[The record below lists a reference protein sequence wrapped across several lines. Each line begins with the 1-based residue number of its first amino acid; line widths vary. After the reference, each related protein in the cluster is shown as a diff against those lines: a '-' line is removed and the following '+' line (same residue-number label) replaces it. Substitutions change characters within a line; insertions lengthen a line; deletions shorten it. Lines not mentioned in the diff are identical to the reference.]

1 MWIARL
7 APEQRDA
14 ARHLVGGGRA
24 GELLARAVADPPT
37 RECIAL
43 AALDGDDLLGVLLY
57 GEVAGALGTGALLWL
72 AVAEGVR
79 RRGIGTALV
88 ADAAARLDGMRLI
101 VAEVSTSL
109 RAAPALLGR
118 CGFEREGEVERFYSD
133 ADGMEIWVRRP
144 AAGAQEG
151 ERGAE

>member
-24 GELLARAVADPPT
+24 GELLARALADPPT
-37 RECIAL
+37 RECSAL

-88 ADAAARLDGMRLI
+88 ADAVARLDGMRLI
-101 VAEVSTSL
+101 VAEVPTTL
-109 RAAPALLGR
+109 AAGPALLAR
-118 CGFEREGEVERFYSD
+118 CGFEREGSVGDFF
-133 ADGMEIWVRRP
+133 AQGVAMELWVRR
-144 AAGAQEG
+144 ADET
-151 ERGAE
+151 RGRD